1 MKKSLLTLGL
11 ALVVLTSSYAQRRQ
25 RTEEELKPTVKATAA
40 LALVPEAAVDIEDLE
55 QIPTVCI
62 YYR

>member
-25 RTEEELKPTVKATAA
+25 RTEEELKPLVKAKDTATFNA
-40 LALVPEAAVDIEDLE
+40 WSLE
-55 QIPTVCI
+55 SN
-62 YYR
+62 